1 MPTPLP
7 APGQARHTVQRSKFH
22 ALAFPAASLEEVQ
35 RQVKAWKTKHRR
47 SRHTC
52 WACRVPGPGGKLV
65 EQMRDDGEVGHPGR
79 VLLNILQQE
88 DRQGGIVVA
97 RIFGGVKLG
106 TGGVSRAFR
115 DVAQEAIEE
124 AMKNVKE

>member
-7 APGQARHTVQRSKFH
+7 RPGDARLTVQRSKFH
-22 ALAFPAASLEEVQ
+22 ALAFPASSLEEVQ
-35 RQVKAWKTKHRR
+35 GQVKAWKTKYRR
-47 SRHTC
+47 ARHTC
-52 WACRVPGPGGKLV
+52 WACRVPGPGGTMV

-79 VLLNILQQE
+79 VLLNILQR
-88 DRQGGIVVA
+88 DDLVGGIVVA

-115 DVAQEAIEE
+115 EAGQLAVE
-124 AMKNVKE
+124 AARVEG

>member
-1 MPTPLP
+1 MPTPLERT
-7 APGQARHTVQRSKFH
+7 GEARLTERRSRFL
-22 ALAFPAASLEEVQ
+22 ALAFPAPDLEEVR
-35 RQVKAWKTKHRR
+35 RQVKAWKTRHRR

-52 WACRVPGPGGKLV
+52 WACRVPDGSGGVV

-79 VLLNILQQE
+79 VLLELLRKH
-88 DRQGGIVVA
+88 DLTGGVVVA

-115 DVAQEAIEE
+115 EAGAE
-124 AMKNVKE
+124 AVERAMGRE